1 MHPVLKRVLQS
12 KFARSVFVVASG
24 TAAAQAI
31 NVAFMPLLT
40 RLYGPE
46 AFGLL
51 GTFVSLAAMIAPL
64 VALSYPI
71 AIVLPRH
78 DRDAT
83 GLAWLSFK
91 IALVMSCI
99 AFVALVLFKDAL
111 VAGLQLHAIES
122 FLYLLPLAMF
132 FAGCLAIFQ
141 QWVIRKKLFK
151 LKARVA
157 VLQSLWLNLAKTGAG
172 LVYPVATVLVALGA
186 IASGLHAAM
195 LAIGLKR
202 KRAFA
207 SSVNHSASVNHS
219 EPVSHSDS
227 ERRSNTE
234 KHSNHELL
242 ELAKAHKDFPLY
254 RTPQVFLNSVSQ
266 SMPVLMLA
274 AFFGPAAAGFYTL
287 SKTVLAL
294 PITLIGGAIASVFYP
309 HINEA
314 VLAGR
319 SPFKPLLK
327 ATSAIAVLGGL
338 PFLIIGVFGP
348 YLFQLIFGE
357 QWEMA
362 GEYARWLSLW
372 YFFGFIN
379 RPSVGAIAVLRLQRF
394 FLVYEIL
401 SVALRAA
408 ALYIGFILF
417 ADDVVAVA
425 LFAVVSA
432 LLNFLLVVTTLSY
445 AKRFKHE

>member
-1 MHPVLKRVLQS
+1 MHPVIKRVFHN
-12 KFARSVFVVASG
+12 KFARSVLVVATG

-31 NVAFMPLLT
+31 SVAFMPLLT

-51 GTFVSLAAMIAPL
+51 GTFVSLVAMIAPL

-71 AIVLPRH
+71 AIVLPRA
-78 DRDAT
+78 DRDAK
-83 GLAWLSFK
+83 GLAWLSLK
-91 IALVMSCI
+91 LALFTSG
-99 AFVALVLFKDAL
+99 VALIGLLLFKDTL
-111 VAGLQLHAIES
+111 VAALQLEAIAG

-132 FAGCLAIFQ
+132 FAGCLAILQ

-151 LKARVA
+151 LKARIA

-172 LVYPVATVLVALGA
+172 LVNPVAVVLVVLGA
-186 IASGLHAAM
+186 IANALHAAM
-195 LAIGLKR
+195 LAFSLKKKAADDSPEQGFSARHSNRELIGL
-202 KRAFA
+202 
-207 SSVNHSASVNHS
+207 
-219 EPVSHSDS
+219 
-227 ERRSNTE
+227 
-234 KHSNHELL
+234 
-242 ELAKAHKDFPLY
+242 AKTHRDFPLY
-254 RTPQVFLNSVSQ
+254 RTPQVFLNAVSQ

-319 SPFKPLLK
+319 NPFNPLLK
-327 ATSAIAVLGGL
+327 ATLAIAVVGGL
-338 PFLIIGVFGP
+338 PFLIVGLFGP
-348 YLFQLIFGE
+348 QLFQWVFGE

-394 FLVYEIL
+394 FLIYEIA

-408 ALYIGFILF
+408 ALYIGFMLY
-417 ADDVVAVA
+417 ANDLVAVA
-425 LFAVVSA
+425 LFAIVSA
-432 LLNFLLVVTTLSY
+432 LLNFLLVTTTLSY